1 MSDKNYSELLQ
12 KARNFCSRSEKCP
25 EDVRM
30 LLSKYNDSKDEIVKI
45 IAELQ
50 KDGFI
55 DIERY
60 VRAYVNDK
68 IRFDKWGRIKI
79 SFALR
84 QKNLPDDVVSRILNE
99 IDKDEYLNNLRI
111 LIKNKTEQIKETDPY
126 KLKHSVTRFC
136 VSRGFEYDY
145 ISKILEN
152 RE

>member
-12 KARNFCSRSEKCP
+12 KARNYCSRSEKCP
-25 EDVRM
+25 DDVRT
-30 LLSKYNDSKDEIVKI
+30 LLNKYNCNKDDITKI
-45 IAELQ
+45 IVELQ
-50 KDGFI
+50 EDGFI

-84 QKNLPDDVVSRILNE
+84 QKNLPEDLVNNILNE
-99 IDKDEYLNNLRI
+99 LDDEEYLNNLRI
-111 LIKNKTEQIKETDPY
+111 LIKLKTEQIKETDPY
-126 KLKHSVTRFC
+126 KRKLSVTRFC
-136 VSRGFEYDY
+136 VSRGFEYDK
-145 ISKILEN
+145 ISKIIEN